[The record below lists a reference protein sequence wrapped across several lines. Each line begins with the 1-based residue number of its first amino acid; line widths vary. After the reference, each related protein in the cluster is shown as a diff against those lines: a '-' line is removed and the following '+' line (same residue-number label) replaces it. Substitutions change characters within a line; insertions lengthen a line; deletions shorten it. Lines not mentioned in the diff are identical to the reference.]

1 MKDKLYIIDISSFI
15 HRSFHAH
22 SDLYTS
28 HGMPSG
34 AIYGTISLLCKFISE
49 KKPKYVA
56 ITYDAQDGKSV
67 RRDIYPEYK
76 ANRVKVN
83 AVSAQ
88 ELIIRKIIGMLGIY
102 GITASGYEADDLI
115 ATITHK
121 FKHELDIVILT
132 GDKDMLQLI
141 DENVS
146 IFDSM
151 KNLTY
156 DEATAFEKFGVKPS
170 QISDYLALCGDKAD
184 NIPGGEGIGPKA
196 AQDLLSQYGGVEEI
210 EYRLHST
217 PAKYRD
223 KLIKSMDK
231 IRLSKQLTD
240 LVKLDVDISLED
252 LRMRPQYTKDIDDI
266 FNKLEFKDSTKDKLR
281 KAIKSY
287 E

>member
-1 MKDKLYIIDISSFI
+1 MRDKLYIIDISSFI
-15 HRSFHAH
+15 HRAFYAH

-34 AIYGTISLLCKFISE
+34 AIYGTLNLLCKFISE
-49 KKPKYVA
+49 KKPKYIA
-56 ITYDAQDGKSV
+56 IAYDAQDGKSV

-83 AVSAQ
+83 TVSAQ

-156 DEATAFEKFGVKPS
+156 NEATAFEKFGVKPS

-196 AQDLLSQYGGVEEI
+196 AQDLLSQYSGVEEI
-210 EYRLHST
+210 EYRLYST

-231 IRLSKQLTD
+231 IKLSKQLTD
-240 LVKLDVDISLED
+240 LIRLDVDISLED
-252 LRMRPQYTKDIDDI
+252 LRMQPKYTKEIDDI
-266 FNKLEFKDSTKDKLR
+266 FNKLEFKDSTKDKLY
-281 KAIKSY
+281 KAIKHY

>member
-1 MKDKLYIIDISSFI
+1 
-15 HRSFHAH
+15 
-22 SDLYTS
+22 
-28 HGMPSG
+28 
-34 AIYGTISLLCKFISE
+34 
-49 KKPKYVA
+49 
-56 ITYDAQDGKSV
+56 
-67 RRDIYPEYK
+67 
-76 ANRVKVN
+76 
-83 AVSAQ
+83 
-88 ELIIRKIIGMLGIY
+88 MLGIY

-156 DEATAFEKFGVKPS
+156 NEATAFEKFGVKPS

-210 EYRLHST
+210 EYRLHYT
-217 PAKYRD
+217 PVKYRD

-231 IRLSKQLTD
+231 IKLSKQLTD
-240 LVKLDVDISLED
+240 LIRLDVDISLED
-252 LRMRPQYTKDIDDI
+252 LRMQPKYTKEIDDI
-266 FNKLEFKDSTKDKLR
+266 FNKLEFKDSTKDKLY
-281 KAIKSY
+281 KAIKHY